1 MIIKLTPPQIVE
13 YWEMIKFS
21 YVKGD
26 LVQDDQRQ
34 VVLNKLLQELLSEK
48 AQCFLRISD
57 DRQMIALMITKIMI
71 SNISGD
77 KFLYIQCIFS
87 FRKVPDNQWEE
98 DWKFLR
104 TFAKSNKCSYI
115 EAESS
120 NPQIFKIMQQLSAME
135 LYRTYRYELTNE

>member
-87 FRKVPDNQWEE
+87 FRTVPNTDWQE
-98 DWKFLR
+98 DWDFIQA
-104 TFAKSNKCSYI
+104 FANQEDCKYI
-115 EAESS
+115 DAESS
-120 NPQIFKIMQQLSAME
+120 NAQIFTILSQLGVKE
-135 LYRTYRYELTNE
+135 IYRTFRFKL